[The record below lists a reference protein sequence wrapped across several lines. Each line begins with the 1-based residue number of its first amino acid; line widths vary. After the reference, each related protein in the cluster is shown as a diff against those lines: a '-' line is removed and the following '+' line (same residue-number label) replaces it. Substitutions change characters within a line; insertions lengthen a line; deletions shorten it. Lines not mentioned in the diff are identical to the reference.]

1 MGQSSILNYLASPIR
16 KLVDGL
22 DHVVNEYDPGYPH
35 FQKGLYTVYP
45 SAKENFHPIEENQ
58 NSRRIAFVDGGNQ
71 ELIAAPNFSVQ
82 LNRIYFNIFEGT
94 KRIHQDD
101 LPQMGKKGIEIGLLS
116 FDSKR

>member
-1 MGQSSILNYLASPIR
+1 MLNETIR

-45 SAKENFHPIEENQ
+45 FAKENFHPIEENL

-94 KRIHQDD
+94 KRIDQDD
-101 LPQMGKKGIEIGLLS
+101 LPQMLEFLS
-116 FDSKR
+116 AT